1 MVEVEVVL
9 ILLSQ
14 QKYLWQPHILVYRL
28 QFCAQTLKIEW
39 IIDEVGQKDKLG
51 YLSLMLKVEMGLGEG
66 YSDKEIV
73 TAVIRAVQPGLQL
86 QSYLE
91 SVGDLTLIMLLQKD
105 PLLSFP

>member
-1 MVEVEVVL
+1 
-9 ILLSQ
+9 
-14 QKYLWQPHILVYRL
+14 
-28 QFCAQTLKIEW
+28 
-39 IIDEVGQKDKLG
+39 
-51 YLSLMLKVEMGLGEG
+51 MLKVEMGLGEG